1 LLRADVTR
9 EVDRQIDDLK
19 VTSDGLT
26 AAYQSTRNSLLL
38 ILGLGVVIVAGA
50 AMLIA
55 QRGIAA
61 PLQGLAKVM
70 EVLARGDFSAEVTG
84 QQRRDEV
91 G

>member
-1 LLRADVTR
+1 ESNTRATQIVDKTLGPAFDALRADVTR
-9 EVDRQIDDLK
+9 EVDEQIDALK

-26 AAYQSTRNSLLL
+26 VAYQSTRNSLLL

-61 PLQGLAKVM
+61 PLQGLA
-70 EVLARGDFSAEVTG
+70 
-84 QQRRDEV
+84 
-91 G
+91 